1 MTAFQ
6 ATFSLQKSIHEFV
19 IKLINELLDIIFCS
33 GLFGHVNI
41 ANNVKQPLKLSQIL
55 LELGAT
61 LLRKSDLNPP
71 ESTPFPATTESGAR
85 QFWYIYLSAPLPSR
99 DFPASSCS
107 PKVLA
112 PGFILYPI
120 MWGYFRLPEQSTRV
134 RVFLLLFFDGTLLFR
149 EFLKKTH
156 FYI

>member
-1 MTAFQ
+1 MNVIAETLTWNMTAFQ
-6 ATFSLQKSIHEFV
+6 ATFSLQKSIQEFV

-107 PKVLA
+107 PCLTRS
-112 PGFILYPI
+112 FQHILI
-120 MWGYFRLPEQSTRV
+120 WEGNQ
-134 RVFLLLFFDGTLLFR
+134 
-149 EFLKKTH
+149 LKKKWLTT
-156 FYI
+156 